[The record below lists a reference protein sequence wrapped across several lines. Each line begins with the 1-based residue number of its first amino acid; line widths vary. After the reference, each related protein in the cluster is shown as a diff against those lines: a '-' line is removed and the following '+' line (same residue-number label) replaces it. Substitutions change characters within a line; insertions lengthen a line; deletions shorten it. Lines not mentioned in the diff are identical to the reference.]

1 MKAAFTRFLHVLMAV
16 VVLLSSMGFGLVD
29 HTCLMRGKR
38 TYLIHQHSKACKVCP
53 TDIAEQA
60 TGPVVKRTA
69 CCVEKA
75 RYEKVD
81 IGSSLNH
88 ELAKF
93 VKVVSERLGAGFSVS
108 FMALSG
114 SCIAWST
121 ALFSA
126 TADPPAPPFG
136 RTLLVFVQSFLL

>member
-1 MKAAFTRFLHVLMAV
+1 MKSVLLRFLHLFMAV

-29 HTCLMRGKR
+29 HTCQMRGKR

-53 TDIAEQA
+53 AEAAEQA

-81 IGSSLNH
+81 VGSSLSH
-88 ELAKF
+88 GLANINTVAEGF
-93 VKVVSERLGAGFSVS
+93 GAS
-108 FMALSG
+108 FA
-114 SCIAWST
+114 AVFT
-121 ALFSA
+121 ALFGPFVAHPSA
-126 TADPPAPPFG
+126 LSDAIADPPEPPFG
-136 RTLLVFVQSFLL
+136 RALLVLVQSFLL